1 MSGSETLLEDG
12 LRFQS
17 TLQQDLKSLMETLGQ
32 QLLETEVS
40 VLRHNKELDKRIQQN
55 AVLWPQQGA
64 SSKTAKDQKYKYVF
78 IDVFYSFSLCICNI
92 YKRCDCFR
100 RK

>member
-40 VLRHNKELDKRIQQN
+40 VLRHNEELDKRIQQN
-55 AVLWPQQGA
+55 ALLWPQQGA
-64 SSKTAKDQKYKYVF
+64 GSKTAKDQKYK
-78 IDVFYSFSLCICNI
+78 
-92 YKRCDCFR
+92 
-100 RK
+100 